1 MVLLIVLYG
10 LYKKID
16 LYESFVEGSK
26 EAFKMSYTIFPNLLA
41 MILSV
46 NILMNSGFL
55 KWIVDLLFGS
65 IKLPIEIISLI
76 VTKPISGSAAIA
88 LINTIYSKYGV
99 DSFYSILASTIQ
111 GCTDTTFYVI
121 ALYYGSVGI
130 KKTRYALVNSLFG
143 DFIGIVTSIVLCYL
157 LFSLK
162 KTIKVI

>member
-55 KWIVDLLFGS
+55 KWVVDLLFGS

-99 DSFYSILASTIQ
+99 DSFFSILASTIQ

-157 LFSLK
+157 LFS
-162 KTIKVI
+162 